1 MKLSIVLAA
10 LVALTT
16 AASAMAGTRVMMQ
29 TTKGDITLELAD
41 EEAPDSVANFLA
53 YAKSGTYDG
62 TVFHRV
68 IDGFMVQG
76 GGFDT
81 QYERRETSDPIENE
95 AYNGLTNARGTIA
108 MARTSA
114 PHSATNQ
121 FFINVADNSFLDH
134 KDKSPTGWGYAVFGR
149 VVDGMDVV
157 DAIRQVQTGA
167 GGPFPK
173 DVPREAVVIEKVTV
187 LSE

>member
-1 MKLSIVLAA
+1 MKLSIVFAA

-16 AASAMAGTRVMMQ
+16 AMPALAGTRVVMQ

-41 EEAPDSVANFLA
+41 EEAPGSVANFVG
-53 YAKSGTYDG
+53 YANNGAYDG

-81 QYERRETSDPIENE
+81 QYQRRETSDPIDNE
-95 AYNGLTNARGTIA
+95 ADNGLTNARGTIA

-157 DAIRQVQTGA
+157 DAIRQVPTGA

-173 DVPREAVVIEKVTV
+173 DVPRDPVVIEKVTI

>member
-1 MKLSIVLAA
+1 MKLSIVFTA
-10 LVALTT
+10 LVALAT
-16 AASAMAGTRVMMQ
+16 AVPALAGTRVLMQ
-29 TTKGDITLELAD
+29 TTQGDITLELAD
-41 EEAPDSVANFLA
+41 EEAPDTVANFIA
-53 YAKSGTYDG
+53 YAQSGTYDG

-81 QYERRETSDPIENE
+81 SYERRETSEPIENE
-95 AYNGLTNARGTIA
+95 ANNGLTNARGTIA

-121 FFINVADNSFLDH
+121 FFINVADNDFLDH
-134 KDKSPTGWGYAVFGR
+134 KDTSPTGWGYAVFGR

-157 DAIRQVQTGA
+157 DAIRQMPTGA

-173 DVPREAVVIEKVTV
+173 DVPREPVVLEKMTV